1 MTKMTDAFFILVAF
15 LVVIWTSFH
24 FGKKSNVDSVQNEAI
39 KDLERRLTDLMTSQ
53 LKEIRDSQ
61 TGSSQALNKE
71 IRAFTKETTQI
82 QEGLKQIREKVKAVS
97 SFQEIFKSPKLRGQW
112 GEASLEYILS
122 QHFPSELWKKQYT
135 FSSGEIVDAMLELP
149 NGKLLPID
157 SKFSLENFQKM
168 IDADSEESKDNY
180 KAAFLRDIKNRINE
194 ISSKYILPSENTVEF
209 ALMYIPAEAI
219 YYEVMF
225 NLREQDIGSYAW
237 KKKVVLTS
245 PNTIYLTLKTVE
257 HWFKDTQISKQ
268 TQKIL
273 KKLSR
278 ISQDAEKLGK
288 SFKKLGTH
296 LRNATSSY
304 DSSEKR
310 LDFFSERVEK
320 LLEIEKNKKLETPKI
335 K

>member
-1 MTKMTDAFFILVAF
+1 MTDVFFILIAF
-15 LVVIWTSFH
+15 LVVVWASFH

-61 TGSSQALNKE
+61 NGSSQALNKE

-168 IDADSEESKDNY
+168 TDAESGESKDRY
-180 KAAFLRDIKNRINE
+180 KAAFLQDIKNRINE

-278 ISQDAEKLGK
+278 ISQDAEKLDK